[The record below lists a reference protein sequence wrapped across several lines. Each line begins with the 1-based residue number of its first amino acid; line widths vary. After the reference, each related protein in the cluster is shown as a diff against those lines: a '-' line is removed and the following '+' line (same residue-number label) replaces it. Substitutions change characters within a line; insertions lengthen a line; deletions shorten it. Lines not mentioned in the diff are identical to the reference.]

1 MNLHKIVLDSKIQLE
16 KGGQLPGLEVA
27 YHTSG
32 KLNSD
37 ASNVIWVCH
46 ALTANSNPSEWWE
59 GLFGVD
65 GPYASDDYFVVCVN
79 MLGSPYG
86 TTSPLN
92 INPETGESYFHSFP
106 EFTNRDVVQ
115 VFELVRQHLQINKIH
130 TLIGGSLGGQQ
141 ALEWTIINPEVTD
154 QLILVATNAKH
165 SPWGIAFNESQRLA
179 IQADQTWSENQPEAG
194 KSGLKAARSM
204 ALLSYRNQEAYNTT
218 QADDN
223 EDLDRLF
230 RAQTYQQYQGDK
242 LINRFDAYS
251 YYRLTQAMDSHNVGR
266 NRGDVKSA
274 LAQVKAET
282 LVVSMEGDLLFPPE
296 EQLFL
301 AKYIPNARWY
311 EVKTKF
317 GHDGFLI
324 ETPQLVELFKEFI
337 KPVQEATPV
346 GQ

>member
-46 ALTANSNPSEWWE
+46 ALTANSNPAEWWE
-59 GLFGVD
+59 GLFGANA
-65 GPYASDDYFVVCVN
+65 PYASDDYFVVCVN

-86 TTSPLN
+86 TTSPLDV
-92 INPETGESYFHSFP
+92 NPETGESYFHSFP

-179 IQADQTWSENQPEAG
+179 IQADQTWVENQPEAG
-194 KSGLKAARSM
+194 KQGLKAARSM
-204 ALLSYRNQEAYNTT
+204 ALLSYRNHEAYNST
-218 QADDN
+218 QEDEN
-223 EDLDRLF
+223 EDLSRLF
-230 RAQTYQQYQGDK
+230 KAQTYQQYQGEK
-242 LINRFDAYS
+242 LINRFNAYS
-251 YYRLTQAMDSHNVGR
+251 YYRLTQAMDTHNVGR
-266 NRGDVKSA
+266 NRGGVKTA
-274 LAQVKAET
+274 LSQVNVET

-337 KPVQEATPV
+337 KPVQEITPV
-346 GQ
+346 G